1 MIPHGPIRLRGA
13 VERDNSNTACILIP
27 IVLDSQEAH
36 LEVLDGPQAS
46 AEPLAVGR
54 AYIIASR
61 CEIEIVRGDTI
72 CLVLGIGTPVYS

>member
-13 VERDNSNTACILIP
+13 VQRDNSNTACILIP

-36 LEVLDGPQAS
+36 LEVLDGPKAS

-54 AYIIASR
+54 TYIIASR
-61 CEIEIVRGDTI
+61 CEIKMVCGDTI

>member
-13 VERDNSNTACILIP
+13 VQRDNSNTACILIP

-36 LEVLDGPQAS
+36 LEVLDGPQVS
-46 AEPLAVGR
+46 TEPLAVGR
-54 AYIIASR
+54 AYIIALR

-72 CLVLGIGTPVYS
+72 CLMLGIGKPVYL